1 MLRICHVVVSGTC
14 QVVALVKTACCCL
27 NHYTKGTPNAGRQIL
42 QGADCCLNLCTGREG
57 LLRGEEC
64 GSGPAQGGVPVVHAL
79 QLLQPG
85 AAVCSLTPSHT
96 QATKLWTF
104 WCMPACHLSTFH
116 VLAMHDLTWA
126 PCLQE
131 DSCCT
136 DPHRW
141 MKPLVC
147 PQDFLE
153 NDVCALHFVG
163 WRKSG
168 MPAVFEASPKSAQH
182 LQPLQAIMNA

>member
-1 MLRICHVVVSGTC
+1 MASGFAVLHC
-14 QVVALVKTACCCL
+14 VRRGLD
-27 NHYTKGTPNAGRQIL
+27 GFSGS
-42 QGADCCLNLCTGREG
+42 EG
-57 LLRGEEC
+57 LLCGED
-64 GSGPAQGGVPVVHAL
+64 GRSRPAQGRVPVVHAL
-79 QLLQPG
+79 QLLQLG
-85 AAVCSLTPSHT
+85 AS
-96 QATKLWTF
+96 
-104 WCMPACHLSTFH
+104 PACAALTLPLLLRVAFLHQQPGDLDDTRSGIAANYSSPARSIGCAIPTERYH
-116 VLAMHDLTWA
+116 VR
-126 PCLQE
+126 QE

-168 MPAVFEASPKSAQH
+168 MPAVYKVFELQHRIKMSSPIPT
-182 LQPLQAIMNA
+182 PLIPLSVCLAVFGLYDKIK